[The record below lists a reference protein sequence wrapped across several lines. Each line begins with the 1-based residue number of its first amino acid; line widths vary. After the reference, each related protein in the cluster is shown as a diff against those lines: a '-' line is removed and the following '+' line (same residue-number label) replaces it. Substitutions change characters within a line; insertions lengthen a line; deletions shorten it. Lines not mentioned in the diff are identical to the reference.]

1 MVASFLPANLRRPD
15 IGIPK
20 ANLKEQL
27 ESSGL
32 KNSGPVQ
39 CEGEK
44 GHDENGVTAG
54 LDRRPGQLASERK
67 RREWKV
73 WRGSCKVSETAD
85 PSSDPMNKGF
95 S

>member
-1 MVASFLPANLRRPD
+1 MLIVASFLPANPRRPD
-15 IGIPK
+15 IGILK

-39 CEGEK
+39 CKGEK

-54 LDRRPGQLASERK
+54 LDGRTGQLASERK
-67 RREWKV
+67 HREWELL
-73 WRGSCKVSETAD
+73 GGGQLQ
-85 PSSDPMNKGF
+85 GF
-95 S
+95 